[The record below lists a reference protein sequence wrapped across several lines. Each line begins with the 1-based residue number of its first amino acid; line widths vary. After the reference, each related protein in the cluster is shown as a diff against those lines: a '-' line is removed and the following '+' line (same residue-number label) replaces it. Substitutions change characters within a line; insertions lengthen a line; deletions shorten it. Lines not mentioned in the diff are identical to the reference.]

1 MRAVLVIALL
11 SLVTIASYS
20 SVGEARLIGLG
31 GGALIDVTGALG
43 LSLPIVPMARLSV
56 GLFVLG
62 ADLDLWFLPSSIQ
75 FVPALAARLQASL
88 FTVIEFYATIA
99 PVSFQ
104 LSPLTQTIPR
114 TTIRWGANLGFGL
127 VSIFSELTLL
137 AQWGVPVV
145 WQGPG
150 LGLGVQVG
158 F

>member
-1 MRAVLVIALL
+1 MRAALVIALL
-11 SLVTIASYS
+11 GFVTVAGYG
-20 SVGEARLIGLG
+20 SVGEARLIGFG
-31 GGALIDVTGALG
+31 GGALIDVTSALG
-43 LSLPIVPMARLSV
+43 LSLPLVPMARLSV

-75 FVPALAARLQASL
+75 FVPALAVRLQAL
-88 FTVIEFYATIA
+88 LVTVIEFYAAIA

-104 LSPLTQTIPR
+104 LSPVTQTIPR

-137 AQWGVPVV
+137 AQWGVPIV

-150 LGLGVQVG
+150 VGLGMQIG

>member
-1 MRAVLVIALL
+1 MRTVLAIMLLTAVAG
-11 SLVTIASYS
+11 YS
-20 SVGEARLIGLG
+20 FVGEARLIGLG
-31 GGALIDVTGALG
+31 GGALIDVTEALG

-62 ADLDLWFLPSSIQ
+62 ADLDLWFLPGSIQ
-75 FVPALAARLQASL
+75 FVPALAVRLQAL
-88 FTVIEFYATIA
+88 LVTVIEFYAAIA

-104 LSPLTQTIPR
+104 LSPVTQTIPR

-127 VSIFSELTLL
+127 VSVFSELTLL
-137 AQWGVPVV
+137 AQWGVPIV

>member
-1 MRAVLVIALL
+1 MRAALVIALL
-11 SLVTIASYS
+11 SLLASTS

-56 GLFVLG
+56 ELFVLG
-62 ADLDLWFLPSSIQ
+62 VDLDLWFLPSSIQ
-75 FVPALAARLQASL
+75 FVPALAVRLQASL
-88 FTVIEFYATIA
+88 LTVIEFYAAIA

-104 LSPLTQTIPR
+104 FSLVTQMIPR

-127 VSIFSELTLL
+127 VSLFSELTLV
-137 AQWGVPVV
+137 AQWGVPIV

-150 LGLGVQVG
+150 VGLGVQVG